1 MNKEHF
7 LINFTEQFDETDS
20 SLIKLESKFRDLDE
34 WSSMMALIVIA
45 MVDQEYN
52 VKLTGDDI
60 RTSETVND
68 LYDKISEK

>member
-1 MNKEHF
+1 MNKEQF

-60 RTSETVND
+60 RTSETVSD